1 MAPAHPNLVHLD
13 AVEEQI
19 IDDGDLRG
27 RRARIGA
34 AAGAARVGLSRYR
47 LGPGER
53 AMPVHVHADE
63 EEVFVV
69 LGGSGLS
76 WQDGAAH
83 EVGAGDVVVPRAGAG
98 AHTIL
103 AAPAG
108 DGLDVLAF
116 GTGSDTS
123 LTWLPRARG
132 WWAGPHWLPHDGPSP
147 FALEVAAG

>member
-34 AAGAARVGLSRYR
+34 AAGCARVGLSRYR

-63 EEVFVV
+63 EELFVV
-69 LGGSGLS
+69 LAGSGLS
-76 WQDGAAH
+76 WQDGRTYA
-83 EVGAGDVVVPRAGAG
+83 VGAGDVVLHRAAG
-98 AHTIL
+98 DAHTIL
-103 AAPAG
+103 AADDAV
-108 DGLDVLAF
+108 LDVLAF
-116 GTGSDTS
+116 GSGSPTG
-123 LTWLPRARG
+123 LTWLPRAG
-132 WWAGPHWLPHDGPSP
+132 AFWAGPHWIPPDGPDP
-147 FALEVAAG
+147 FTAEDAA